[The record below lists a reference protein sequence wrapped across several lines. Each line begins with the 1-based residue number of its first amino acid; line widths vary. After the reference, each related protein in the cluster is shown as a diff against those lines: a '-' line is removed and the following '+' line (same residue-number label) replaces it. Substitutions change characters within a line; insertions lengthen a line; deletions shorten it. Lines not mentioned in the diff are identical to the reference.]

1 MFFIQG
7 DKAHFLQIGSKTG
20 IIQLAQPVDRETNE
34 QIRVTIVATD
44 NGTPALSGSTILKV
58 LITDAN
64 DNPPTFTNLA
74 QHQANN
80 PVMIKEGK
88 ASHVMHPQNKMVGDF
103 AASEQ
108 YWT

>member
-1 MFFIQG
+1 M
-7 DKAHFLQIGSKTG
+7 
-20 IIQLAQPVDRETNE
+20 
-34 QIRVTIVATD
+34 ATD

-88 ASHVMHPQNKMVGDF
+88 ASHVMHPENKMVEDC
-103 AASEQ
+103 AVRQAVLDMILPLRDNSC
-108 YWT
+108 WK